1 MTDYVLHN
9 HLVEEYVRARPGD
22 RVSVVRVRL
31 VLRGKGRAETA
42 ARVLP
47 RLSKRFLAAKLAEWA
62 VVGVIAVLPKLLRRG
77 AVFRR
82 LPRLARRHGLD
93 YHETDDVMSP
103 ATLAFLRER
112 TPDVVVTLFHQIVRA
127 ELIAIPRLGV
137 VNVHPGLLPDFRGI
151 QPYLWEL
158 SEGAGR
164 AGATLHRID
173 SEELDAGPVLGEAS
187 YATWAGMSV
196 QLNYYLSVR
205 CASALLPTCMGAL
218 DEGRLAPVRQDPATG
233 ARWGWPDSAALDR
246 LAARGHPVVSL
257 RDLTRILIG
266 RHDSFRAENAVLHE
280 RPAPPAQA

>member
-31 VLRGKGRAETA
+31 VLRGKGRTETA
-42 ARVLP
+42 VRVLP
-47 RLSKRFLAAKLAEWA
+47 RLSKRFLAAKLLEWA
-62 VVGVIAVLPKLLRRG
+62 VVGTIAVLPKLLRRG

-82 LPRLARRHGLD
+82 LPRLARRLGLD

-103 ATLAFLRER
+103 ATLGFLRER
-112 TPDVVVTLFHQIVRA
+112 STDVVVTLFHQIVRA
-127 ELIAIPRLGV
+127 ELIALPRLGV
-137 VNVHPGLLPDFRGI
+137 VNVHPGLLPAFRGI

-173 SEELDAGPVLGEAS
+173 SEALDAGAVLGEAS
-187 YATWAGMSV
+187 YATWPGMSV

-205 CASALLPTCMGAL
+205 CASELLPGCLAAL
-218 DEGRLAPVRQDPATG
+218 SEGRLAPVAQDPSAG

-257 RDLTRILIG
+257 RDLTAILVG
-266 RHDSFRAENAVLHE
+266 RYDAFHAESSVLQE
-280 RPAPPAQA
+280 RHV